1 MSPEPD
7 VKVEFK
13 RTKTGFVVCFY
24 RPGWDEGRGM
34 EGGQK
39 RWPEKVARKGGQKI
53 TAKQQVVLDLLRK
66 DPFISRD
73 KLAAKLKI
81 NVSAVR
87 KHLDALRR
95 KNFIRRAGP
104 DKGGH
109 WEVIS

>member
-1 MSPEPD
+1 MD
-7 VKVEFK
+7 
-13 RTKTGFVVCFY
+13 R
-24 RPGWDEGRGM
+24 
-34 EGGQK
+34 GGQK

-53 TAKQQVVLDLLRK
+53 AAKQQIVLDLLRQ

-87 KHLDALRR
+87 KHLDALKRKSFTRR
-95 KNFIRRAGP
+95 VGP

-109 WEVIS
+109 WEVVK